1 MRIAAFLTLIVL
13 STVQLSAQSFVVS
26 PYSRYGLGELQTNTE
41 AISFSMGGVSMGLR
55 NRFAINS
62 FNPASYTILTRD
74 ADSLPMLFNGGMKAN
89 YSNQKNLTQSSE
101 RFSGSLNSFGFGFKM
116 ARNWAMA
123 LGLQPYSSVGYKLQ
137 TSAPL
142 DSLYNYTTSYEGSGG
157 FNKFWMGQAVQFF
170 NHLSVGVNASY
181 IFGSLSQKRYVVFDT
196 TAFYNAKT
204 TSTRYVG
211 DFAFDAGLQYEFIL
225 KRDSIT
231 ANKTRLILGATAG
244 LPSKLKATEDMMAF
258 RFGYS
263 SGNEIITDT
272 TGQSVGVEGSI
283 SLPLSISG
291 GFVLQKDKRWSFGA
305 DFKMQDWSGFSA
317 FGESDSLKNS
327 MSFHTGFS
335 YTPAIIP
342 GSKYR
347 RKPTWYGG
355 FHYDKTYL
363 SLKGEEL
370 SKVGISF
377 GCSFPLAP
385 YFNIQ
390 STMVSAGIE
399 LGRMG
404 TTNQNLI
411 EENYIRFVL
420 GVSLKERWFVKKKYN

>member
-1 MRIAAFLTLIVL
+1 MRIAIFLTLIVL

-26 PYSRYGLGELQTNTE
+26 PYLRYGLGELQTNTE
-41 AISFSMGGVSMGLR
+41 AISFSMGGISMGLR
-55 NRFAINS
+55 NRYAINS
-62 FNPASYTILTRD
+62 FNPASYTVLTRD

-116 ARNWAMA
+116 ARNWAMT

-137 TSAPL
+137 TTTAL
-142 DSLYNYTTSYEGSGG
+142 DSVNNYTTSYEGSGG
-157 FNKFWMGQAVQFF
+157 FYKLWMGHAVQLFD
-170 NHLSVGVNASY
+170 HLSVGVNASY

-204 TSTRYVG
+204 TSMRYVG

-225 KRDSIT
+225 KRDSL
-231 ANKTRLILGATAG
+231 KKEHTRLILGAAFG
-244 LPSKLKATEDMMAF
+244 LPSKLNATEDMMAY

-263 SGNEIITDT
+263 SGTEIIIDT
-272 TGQSVGVEGSI
+272 TGQSVGTKGTI
-283 SLPLSISG
+283 SLPLYISG
-291 GFVLQKDKRWSFGA
+291 GFVFQKDKRWSFGA
-305 DFKMQDWSGFSA
+305 DFKMQDWSGYTA
-317 FGESDSLKNS
+317 FGESDSLNNS
-327 MSFHTGFS
+327 LSFHTGFS
-335 YTPAIIP
+335 YTPAP
-342 GSKYR
+342 GSKNR

-355 FHYDKTYL
+355 FHYDKSYL

-385 YFNIQ
+385 YFNLQ
-390 STMVSAGIE
+390 STTISTGIE
-399 LGRMG
+399 IGRMG

-420 GVSLKERWFVKKKYN
+420 GISLKERWFVKKKYN